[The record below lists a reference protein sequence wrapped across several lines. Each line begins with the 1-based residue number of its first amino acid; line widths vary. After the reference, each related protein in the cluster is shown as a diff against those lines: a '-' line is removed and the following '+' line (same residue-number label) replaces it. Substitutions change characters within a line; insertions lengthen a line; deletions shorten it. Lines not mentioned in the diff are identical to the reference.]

1 MSAGGRSPVLVELF
15 TSEGCSS
22 CPPADTVLQELASK
36 QAISGVR
43 VIALSEHVDYWN
55 HLGWKDPYSSAVY
68 SMRQGEYAKSFRN
81 PQVYT
86 PQMVVDGQAEFL
98 GSDRRAAQIAIRRA
112 ARRPKATIGISRSRD
127 KVSVRITNVP
137 KGSGASDVY
146 AAVTESD
153 LSSGVQ
159 AGENAGRHLK
169 HTAVARQLVRI
180 GTLAAGKPFQ
190 GMFRPKP
197 SGVTRNQTIVV
208 FVQEHRTRKVIGVE
222 EVPVGG

>member
-1 MSAGGRSPVLVELF
+1 MSAGNRSPVLVELF

-22 CPPADTVLQELASK
+22 CPPADTLLQELVSK

-55 HLGWKDPYSSAVY
+55 HLGWKDPYSSSVY
-68 SMRQGEYAKSFRN
+68 SMRQSEYAKSFRN

-98 GSDRRAAQIAIRRA
+98 GSDRRTAQIAIRRA
-112 ARRPKATIGISRSRD
+112 ARRPKAKIEIIRSGNE
-127 KVSVRITNVP
+127 VSVTITNVP
-137 KGSGASDVY
+137 QGTGASDVY
-146 AAVTESD
+146 AAVTESH

-159 AGENAGRHLK
+159 AGENTGRHLK

-180 GTLAAGKPFQ
+180 GTLTSGRPFQ
-190 GMFRPKP
+190 GTFHPNAIGL
-197 SGVTRNQTIVV
+197 SRNQTIVV
-208 FVQEHRTRKVIGVE
+208 FVQEQRTRKVTGVE
-222 EVPVGG
+222 EVPMVR